1 MKIKN
6 ILLILIAIILIDWIL
21 LAYLWYQYN
30 NLKLENNKLKEKIKN
45 LESQIHNET
54 TSNQN
59 NKLFHNNEKDHT
71 LTPHNIFKLPD
82 INEFNDPFEE
92 MQEIEKRMNQLFS
105 QLDQNFSNRFE
116 INIAPKSWTYFH
128 FSNTQIINWKKF
140 SYTIDINDNKIKGKI
155 TYDRIKTLKQL
166 QEKLE
171 KLWVKTKLN
180 WNILKFWWENVDINE
195 ILKLFN
201 INFEENKINTKQP
214 NENWIRRF

>member
-1 MKIKN
+1 MKVKN
-6 ILLILIAIILIDWIL
+6 ILLILIAVILIDWIL

-30 NLKLENNKLKEKIKN
+30 NLKIENNKLKEKIKI
-45 LESQIHNET
+45 LENKINNET
-54 TSNQN
+54 NLNQN
-59 NKLFHNNEKDHT
+59 YKFVPNNN

-105 QLDQNFSNRFE
+105 QLDQNFSNKFE
-116 INIAPKSWTYFH
+116 INITPKSWTYFH

-140 SYTIDINDNKIKGKI
+140 TYTIDVNDNKIKGKI

-180 WNILKFWWENVDINE
+180 WNTLKFWWKNVDINE

-201 INFEENKINTKQP
+201 INFEENKINTEQSNK
-214 NENWIRRF
+214 NWIRRF

>member
-1 MKIKN
+1 MKVKN
-6 ILLILIAIILIDWIL
+6 ILLILIAVILIDWIL

-30 NLKLENNKLKEKIKN
+30 NLKIENNKLKEKIKI
-45 LESQIHNET
+45 LENKINNET
-54 TSNQN
+54 NLNQN
-59 NKLFHNNEKDHT
+59 YKFVPNNN

-92 MQEIEKRMNQLFS
+92 MQEIKKRMNQLFS
-105 QLDQNFSNRFE
+105 QLDQNFSNKFE
-116 INIAPKSWTYFH
+116 INITPKSWTYFH

-140 SYTIDINDNKIKGKI
+140 TYTIDVNDNKIKGKI

-180 WNILKFWWENVDINE
+180 WNTLKFWWKNVDINE

-201 INFEENKINTKQP
+201 INFEENKINTEQSNK
-214 NENWIRRF
+214 NWIRRF

>member
-1 MKIKN
+1 MKVKN
-6 ILLILIAIILIDWIL
+6 ILLILIAVILIDWIL

-30 NLKLENNKLKEKIKN
+30 NLKIENNKLKEKIKI
-45 LESQIHNET
+45 LENKINNET
-54 TSNQN
+54 NLNQN
-59 NKLFHNNEKDHT
+59 YKFVPNNN

-105 QLDQNFSNRFE
+105 QLDQNFSNKFE
-116 INIAPKSWTYFH
+116 INITPKSWTYFH

-155 TYDRIKTLKQL
+155 IYDRIETLKQL

-180 WNILKFWWENVDINE
+180 WNTLKFWWKNVDINE

-201 INFEENKINTKQP
+201 INFEENKINTEQSNK
-214 NENWIRRF
+214 NWIRRF